1 MDGKFCK
8 CSIIYWLVFNWT
20 SNRLFKWFFWRTHY
34 DSIKLVVV
42 SIFASCQINCIYQLV
57 LLKSISGTGVEH
69 IHATSIE
76 KEYVSTFYH
85 VWLMQHLYIPFANI
99 FFLWAYYV
107 QNWRT
112 IMISLSLPHF
122 TSKLTLFVVPE
133 NYMKNKFYKSQNSTK
148 HVN

>member
-1 MDGKFCK
+1 MDGKFWK

-20 SNRLFKWFFWRTHY
+20 SNRLFKWFFWWTHY

-42 SIFASCQINCIYQLV
+42 SIFASYQINCIYELV

-69 IHATSIE
+69 IYATSIE

-85 VWLMQHLYIPFANI
+85 VWFMQHLYILFANI

-107 QNWRT
+107 QNWRRT
-112 IMISLSLPHF
+112 IMIFLSLPDF
-122 TSKLTLFVVPE
+122 TSKFTLFIVPE
-133 NYMKNKFYKSQNSTK
+133 SCMKNKSQNSAK